1 MRRKTSIK
9 DILTYLSRRRIALLA
24 ALRLS
29 MPFLWL
35 VRTFT
40 HIFALPFLWASNA
53 LYDAR
58 RKVEDLHADVRLL
71 KQADE
76 DRRAEEAEEQEEDEP
91 DIFNS
96 VAGDPSLTAINEP
109 EKDFFL

>member
-1 MRRKTSIK
+1 
-9 DILTYLSRRRIALLA
+9 
-24 ALRLS
+24 

-40 HIFALPFLWASNA
+40 HIFALPFLWASNS

-71 KQADE
+71 KQAEE
-76 DRRAEEAEEQEEDEP
+76 DRQTEEQEEDEP
-91 DIFNS
+91 DIFSS
-96 VAGDPSLTAINEP
+96 VAEEPSLTAINEH